1 MKKEVFDKMLNSG
14 EFEQMF
20 NENKINDLLNDGSLS
35 KEQIDKLVDLGK
47 RMSKD
52 EILRRQRDLAKQP
65 GYKEHV
71 LTPLIKKIIAQQGRA
86 RDPITGKY
94 IKQEVTNQQKTEE
107 QPQGQPQADTPNAE
121 KTAEKAGQMGQKFKP
136 KRMKNMFSG
145 SRGATAKPATSKV
158 NTELYSKIGQVQN
171 PRLLK
176 GDNAATVASKLYS
189 IMKNDINEYNVRS
202 KLERKRDNQY
212 LDNERIRHNQ
222 IIAALNKAGGGPGGP
237 STTTAKTGMG
247 MGTKLAVGA
256 GLLGAAGLAAAGQK
270 PTPEVLPSE
279 PKIEP
284 VVPKVETPPATPVQ
298 PTVNVEAETRKKQL
312 EAERETAAQQEK
324 QKREQE
330 SQARQAEQD
339 RKAAEQKQ
347 AAEDKAAKIEAD
359 KKAAAQQKAA
369 ADEEARKQKEQQE
382 EDKRKAA
389 EAKAKTER
397 EEKERK
403 ALADE
408 EKRKKDE
415 AERIAKAEADNERR
429 EAERLRREEEKTARE
444 EAARI
449 KKEREDAEKEADA
462 QRKETALQ
470 RKKQAEA
477 IAAEIE
483 RQRAQKEDYQQPR
496 NGPRELPFDESIGR
510 RYPTPIV
517 RPTPAPPVVTPV
529 PRPNPPRTLTPVEEP
544 EPAPP
549 VVTPVPRPAPPRASV
564 TRVPGRGLSLTN
576 AMKKTFKNEQRVTTL
591 EEALDAA
598 GNITEDV
605 TGIYNYGVFGLINKK
620 NEQGIS
626 NIGEFV
632 KKNPQLNLPDPDKD
646 SKKFNTEWK
655 KLGKENPEKLLEA
668 QLNRFNEVY
677 VSAAVGIL
685 KQSNLPKNIIDDPLV
700 QDYLTDQVVVGQA
713 GLKEA
718 LKYIEKQN
726 VKTPGEFAL
735 ALTDWNL
742 VNTNKIFPSVYKS
755 ESQRKKWEAGIKKR
769 ITNRLEQN
777 FPDINYNRTEMEK
790 LKRKGPIVII
800 NNGTTVVGST
810 NRSGLSIPT
819 SPDNSAYYPYAA

>member
-1 MKKEVFDKMLNSG
+1 
-14 EFEQMF
+14 
-20 NENKINDLLNDGSLS
+20 
-35 KEQIDKLVDLGK
+35 
-47 RMSKD
+47 
-52 EILRRQRDLAKQP
+52 
-65 GYKEHV
+65 
-71 LTPLIKKIIAQQGRA
+71 
-86 RDPITGKY
+86 
-94 IKQEVTNQQKTEE
+94 
-107 QPQGQPQADTPNAE
+107 
-121 KTAEKAGQMGQKFKP
+121 
-136 KRMKNMFSG
+136 
-145 SRGATAKPATSKV
+145 
-158 NTELYSKIGQVQN
+158 
-171 PRLLK
+171 
-176 GDNAATVASKLYS
+176 
-189 IMKNDINEYNVRS
+189 
-202 KLERKRDNQY
+202 
-212 LDNERIRHNQ
+212 
-222 IIAALNKAGGGPGGP
+222 
-237 STTTAKTGMG
+237 
-247 MGTKLAVGA
+247 
-256 GLLGAAGLAAAGQK
+256 
-270 PTPEVLPSE
+270 
-279 PKIEP
+279 
-284 VVPKVETPPATPVQ
+284 
-298 PTVNVEAETRKKQL
+298 
-312 EAERETAAQQEK
+312 
-324 QKREQE
+324 
-330 SQARQAEQD
+330 
-339 RKAAEQKQ
+339 
-347 AAEDKAAKIEAD
+347 
-359 KKAAAQQKAA
+359 
-369 ADEEARKQKEQQE
+369 
-382 EDKRKAA
+382 
-389 EAKAKTER
+389 
-397 EEKERK
+397 
-403 ALADE
+403 
-408 EKRKKDE
+408 
-415 AERIAKAEADNERR
+415 
-429 EAERLRREEEKTARE
+429 
-444 EAARI
+444 
-449 KKEREDAEKEADA
+449 
-462 QRKETALQ
+462 
-470 RKKQAEA
+470 
-477 IAAEIE
+477 
-483 RQRAQKEDYQQPR
+483 
-496 NGPRELPFDESIGR
+496 
-510 RYPTPIV
+510 
-517 RPTPAPPVVTPV
+517 
-529 PRPNPPRTLTPVEEP
+529 
-544 EPAPP
+544 
-549 VVTPVPRPAPPRASV
+549 
-564 TRVPGRGLSLTN
+564 
-576 AMKKTFKNEQRVTTL
+576 MKKTFKNEQRVTTL